1 MAGKGIDIRPTDVV
15 VVGGLAYLL
24 WLWFN
29 KDKVGF
35 RWPWEASLIPGT
47 DKPDNSGY
55 VRRPVKA
62 AFVPTNETK
71 FIDPHL
77 VRGQL
82 EAKFT
87 VADGKPAILTTAYT
101 GPFKRLIDYTDN
113 DKFWTEVPIP
123 VGTTQMKWKTPDG
136 KWFITET
143 KPWGPTYS
151 VLLPN
156 VTPPTI
162 DTSKPSQGTAYW
174 YIKFM

>member
-1 MAGKGIDIRPTDVV
+1 MAKQQKGIDVRPTDVI

-29 KDKVGF
+29 KDKIGF
-35 RWPWEASLIPGT
+35 RWPWEASLIPG
-47 DKPDNSGY
+47 DDRPDNSGY

-82 EAKFT
+82 EVKET
-87 VADGKPAILTTAYT
+87 VSAGKPAGLTQIGFT
-101 GPFKRLIDYTDN
+101 GPFKRLIDYTDQ
-113 DKFWTEVPIP
+113 DKQGTGVPIP
-123 VGTTQMKWKTPDG
+123 VGTTLMKWKTPDG

-143 KPWGPTYS
+143 KPWGPVYQYPD
-151 VLLPN
+151 PN
-156 VTPPTI
+156 KY
-162 DTSKPSQGTAYW
+162 DQGTAYW